1 MSVALS
7 GGQEITSA
15 FSRSLYYTTPYPRAR
30 PHRST
35 RACLCVHGRVLIFPR
50 MDRGGRRVRAH
61 VHGARWICG
70 RSCLVRRQ
78 LPGPEIRVYTSVV
91 YSHGIRYI
99 YLGLTIMRLVA
110 NGMDTH
116 TCRRATTRKTARSDA
131 SITVYFPLRDSLRE
145 LGGIH
150 VLSFLSLVSEC
161 GKRRRGRG
169 RIWRAGGHFFHRR
182 YNNRAGIKEQPR
194 GTHKRIKQ

>member
-131 SITVYFPLRDSLRE
+131 SITVYFPRVSTR
-145 LGGIH
+145 IRRH
-150 VLSFLSLVSEC
+150 PRPILSFPRFGMREEKTR
-161 GKRRRGRG
+161 KREDL
-169 RIWRAGGHFFHRR
+169 AGWWISVGIFFT
-182 YNNRAGIKEQPR
+182 AGIITER
-194 GTHKRIKQ
+194 E

>member
-161 GKRRRGRG
+161 GTKTRKREDL
-169 RIWRAGGHFFHRR
+169 AGWWISVGIFFT
-182 YNNRAGIKEQPR
+182 AGIITER
-194 GTHKRIKQ
+194 E